1 MIHLAYD
8 GSLNGDWVSRH
19 ALRLAAHGDPP
30 RLRVVHVLDGSLEPA
45 ELERRLARI
54 EREAG
59 LLGVSVER
67 QVLPPTSGVLA
78 ALEACLPL
86 GAADVTVC
94 GTRAR
99 PRRGFLAGTISE
111 RLLRG
116 GRRQV
121 VAIRV
126 VQPGLL
132 GDPRSFLVPLS
143 SNLRGLAAAW
153 PLLRLFFAGAERV
166 AFLHCVALG
175 SLLRPY
181 ASAARARALRE
192 AGWSYVREREAEL
205 RRQLPRSGFHV
216 DGRVVLTNDWPH
228 EILVQAGK
236 LRARMILMGASE
248 RTLLSRALGDPI
260 ERILRG
266 TPCDVGVCRSP

>member
-1 MIHLAYD
+1 VIHLAYD

-30 RLRVVHVLDGSLEPA
+30 RLRVVHVLDGSLEPGQ
-45 ELERRLARI
+45 LEQRLARI
-54 EREAG
+54 EREAQA
-59 LLGVSVER
+59 LGVAVER
-67 QVLPPTSGVLA
+67 QVLAPTSGVLA
-78 ALEACLPL
+78 ALEDCLPL
-86 GAADVTVC
+86 GSADVTVC

-116 GRRQV
+116 GRRRV

-153 PLLRLFFAGAERV
+153 PLLGLFLAGAERV
-166 AFLHCVALG
+166 AFLHVVPLG
-175 SLLRPY
+175 TLLRPY
-181 ASAARARALRE
+181 VSAGRARALRE
-192 AGWSYVREREAEL
+192 AGWSFVREREAEL
-205 RRQLPRSGFHV
+205 RRHVPDGGLHV
-216 DGRVVLTNDWPH
+216 DGRVVLSNDWPH
-228 EILVQAGK
+228 EVVVQAGK

-260 ERILRG
+260 ERILRT

>member
-1 MIHLAYD
+1 VIHLAYD

-19 ALRLAAHGDPP
+19 ALRLAAHADPP
-30 RLRVVHVLDGSLEPA
+30 RLRVVHVLDGSLAPSD
-45 ELERRLARI
+45 LEQRLARI
-54 EREAG
+54 EREAQA
-59 LLGVSVER
+59 LGVGVER
-67 QVLPPTSGVLA
+67 EVLSTSSGVLP

-86 GAADVTVC
+86 GSGDVTVC

-132 GDPRSFLVPLS
+132 GDPRSFLLPLS
-143 SNLRGLAAAW
+143 SNPRGLASAW
-153 PLLRLFFAGAERV
+153 PLLELFLAEAERV
-166 AFLHCVALG
+166 GFLHVVALG
-175 SLLRPY
+175 TLLRPY
-181 ASAARARALRE
+181 LSAERARVLRK
-192 AGWSYVREREAEL
+192 AGWSFVREREAEL
-205 RRQLPRSGFHV
+205 RRRLARSDLYV
-216 DGRVVLTNDWPH
+216 DSRVVLTNDWPH
-228 EILVQAGK
+228 EVVVQAGK
-236 LRARMILMGASE
+236 LRARMVLMGASE

-260 ERILRG
+260 ERILRS